1 MTFIKMESYTIQQ
14 RVQIVELFYEN
25 RRSVKNV
32 FRKLRDICIIV
43 YLKLS
48 IELFK
53 NFKKLVRWKIREEK
67 ILSHRSFTKAY

>member
-32 FRKLRDICIIV
+32 F
-43 YLKLS
+43 
-48 IELFK
+48 
-53 NFKKLVRWKIREEK
+53 
-67 ILSHRSFTKAY
+67 